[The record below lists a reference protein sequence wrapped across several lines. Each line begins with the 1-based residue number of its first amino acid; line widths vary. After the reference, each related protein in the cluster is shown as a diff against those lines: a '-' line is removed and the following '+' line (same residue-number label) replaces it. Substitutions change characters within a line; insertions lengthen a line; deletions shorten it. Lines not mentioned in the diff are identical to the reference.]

1 MAKSARDELFE
12 TLRARG
18 LRSRAAKLASDAM
31 STGTAG
37 AGKGQ
42 AAVRAL
48 IADLRKAAD
57 DLEDRLTGGKSKSRS
72 EAAKK
77 AARTRARKASQRSA
91 SAKKAAATRK
101 KSTST
106 TARKSTARKGTS
118 TRSRARAK
126 S

>member
-18 LRSRAAKLASDAM
+18 LRNRAARLASDAM
-31 STGTAG
+31 STGRGG

-48 IADLRKAAD
+48 ISDLRKAAD

-77 AARTRARKASQRSA
+77 AARTRARKTTQRSTA
-91 SAKKAAATRK
+91 AKKAAATRAK
-101 KSTST
+101 KSGST
-106 TARKSTARKGTS
+106 TTRRSTS
-118 TRSRARAK
+118 SSSRSRARAK

>member
-18 LRSRAAKLASDAM
+18 LRTRAARLASDAM
-31 STGTAG
+31 ATGRGG
-37 AGKGQ
+37 AGKGTN
-42 AAVRAL
+42 AVRGL

-77 AARTRARKASQRSA
+77 AARTRARKANQRSA
-91 SAKKAAATRK
+91 AAKKAAATRK
-101 KSTST
+101 RSGST
-106 TARKSTARKGTS
+106 
-118 TRSRARAK
+118 TRSRSRAK

>member
-1 MAKSARDELFE
+1 MAKKSAKDELFE

-18 LRSRAAKLASDAM
+18 LRSRAARLASDAIA
-31 STGTAG
+31 TGRGG
-37 AGKGQ
+37 AATSQ
-42 AAVRAL
+42 SAVRGL
-48 IADLRKAAD
+48 ITDLRKAAD

-77 AARTRARKASQRSA
+77 AARTRARKANQRSA

-101 KSTST
+101 KSTTS
-106 TARKSTARKGTS
+106 RKSTG
-118 TRSRARAK
+118 TRSRAKAK